1 VQTAVPGFPW
11 VGGSCDQVEVMGNP
25 ETSEHGPR
33 MEQGGNGGG
42 GLFIFLFICL
52 FVFNFFPSRSS
63 SARSG
68 PKIYLFKYTVADFR
82 HTRRGHQISL

>member
-42 GLFIFLFICL
+42 GGCVFCGLFVCL
-52 FVFNFFPSRSS
+52 FSIFFLLAPAPLALAQRF
-63 SARSG
+63 
-68 PKIYLFKYTVADFR
+68 IYLST
-82 HTRRGHQISL
+82 L